1 MTEDSLPTVAVDTGI
16 VESALRR
23 PPVRNMTAAARIK
36 KLAFL
41 ARFAQFHAGLEC
53 FAPTRVVL
61 NVLES
66 VVENARIS
74 FSAAIANDPKHVE
87 GL

>member
-1 MTEDSLPTVAVDTGI
+1 M
-16 VESALRR
+16 RH
-23 PPVRNMTAAARIK
+23 MTAAARIK

-41 ARFAQFHAGLEC
+41 ARFAQFHAGLER